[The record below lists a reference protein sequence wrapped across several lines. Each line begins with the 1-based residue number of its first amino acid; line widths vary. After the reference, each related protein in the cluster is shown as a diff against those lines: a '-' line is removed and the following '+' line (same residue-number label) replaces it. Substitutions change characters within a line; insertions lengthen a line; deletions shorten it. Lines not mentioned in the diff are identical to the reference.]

1 MQRNSNPTRK
11 EPNLTTSPDPAD
23 RTAEATIRGERRD
36 ERAHVRVQLPFVVTF
51 DGEQCDGHDIST
63 GGFSTTQRPDMKVDD
78 SADCTIDVECSGFYA
93 SIPATARFLGTRS
106 NDKGA
111 RFEFMG
117 LGQQELTTLQRLIRA
132 HLAGVHL
139 TVDQLSATDDP
150 QTVRTRDK
158 KPTAAQQTPPKLARL
173 ASVAAVLVVLY
184 LVLGAALYDHFF
196 VIEPNFAAV
205 TAPEIQIHAPTNG
218 VLAPHKFNP
227 GDVVKRDQALAAVED
242 PEIDAQLT
250 LADATLKYNEHL
262 LANMKESLRNDRGG
276 SASVISAG
284 SASDGAPVVTKLTP
298 LELRARVKE
307 IETTY
312 TFAKAKLEAL
322 KARASSGAIYATCD
336 CTIYSIRSGVGGYWL
351 QKGELIARLITN
363 GPKDIMVEALVHLN
377 EISSIEPGERAQV
390 VMPTTGE
397 VLPARVASIQLE
409 GQKSERA
416 GFPEWARQDMSH
428 GTVVLTM
435 EKPLP
440 ASLVGHPVRVRF
452 IDTESAVG
460 EVISDV
466 LGTTRQLLDSVAAK
480 VSSLLHGSTSG

>member
-1 MQRNSNPTRK
+1 MPPAESTRQ
-11 EPNLTTSPDPAD
+11 N
-23 RTAEATIRGERRD
+23 AEAAIHGERRD
-36 ERAHVRVQLPFVVTF
+36 ERAHVRVHLPFVVMF

-63 GGFSTTQRPDMKVDD
+63 GGFSTLQRPKAKIGDTT
-78 SADCTIDVECSGFYA
+78 DCAIDVECNGFYA
-93 SIPATARFLGTRS
+93 SIPAKARLLGTRP
-106 NDKGA
+106 NNKGA
-111 RFEFMG
+111 RFEFVE
-117 LGQQELTTLQRLIRA
+117 LGPKELTTLQRLIRA

-139 TVDQLSATDDP
+139 SAEQLSATDDP
-150 QTVRTRDK
+150 QTFRTRNK
-158 KPTAAQQTPPKLARL
+158 KPSTMSQTQPRLARL

-205 TAPEIQIHAPTNG
+205 TAPEIQIHAPTSG

-227 GDVVKRDQALAAVED
+227 GDVVKRDQPLARVED

-250 LADATLKYNEHL
+250 LADATLKYNERL
-262 LANMKESLRNDRGG
+262 LQNMKESLKSDSRG
-276 SASVISAG
+276 SATVISAG
-284 SASDGAPVVTKLTP
+284 SVSDGAPVVTKLTP
-298 LELRARVKE
+298 LELRARVQE
-307 IETTY
+307 IESTY

-322 KARASSGAIYATCD
+322 KARARSGAIYAPCN

-377 EISSIEPGERAQV
+377 KISSIEPGERAEV
-390 VMPTTGE
+390 IMPTTGD
-397 VLPARVASIQLE
+397 VLKARVASIQLE

-428 GTVVLTM
+428 GTVVLAM
-435 EKPLP
+435 EQPLP

-460 EVISDV
+460 DVVSTV
-466 LGTTRQLLDSVAAK
+466 LGATKKVLDSVAAS
-480 VSSLLHGSTSG
+480 VAALFHGAKTG